1 MGAPGDEQLVMF
13 EEVGAEEVVS
23 SNEYD
28 LCFVDSGEVRQLLIQ
43 NHYYKDIVQIGDG
56 SGSYQIVT
64 GDQLG
69 VVEEEVTTEIIKTE
83 IQTDE
88 GSDQFIVNSE
98 TLEYEEDINVKKV
111 FVSKVF
117 TTTATSLFWFL

>member
-1 MGAPGDEQLVMF
+1 M
-13 EEVGAEEVVS
+13 
-23 SNEYD
+23 
-28 LCFVDSGEVRQLLIQ
+28 
-43 NHYYKDIVQIGDG
+43 
-56 SGSYQIVT
+56 
-64 GDQLG
+64 
-69 VVEEEVTTEIIKTE
+69 VEEEVTTEIIKTE

-117 TTTATSLFWFL
+117 TTTTTSLFGFFCSSVFILYKLR